1 MADWTTISSLATAGG
16 TLVLAI
22 ATFSAVRS
30 SNRSARI
37 AEHAFQ
43 VGLRPVL
50 VPSRLEDPMTKVL
63 FLGQRWV
70 RVEGG
75 HGAIEIDDNVIY
87 MVIGVRNVGAG
98 IAVLRGWYVDRN
110 DPSTTP
116 DNPPPTEDFRLQTRD
131 IYVPVTE
138 PGFWQGALRDPE
150 DPDFK
155 LIEQR
160 VADREMITVNLYYG
174 DHEGGQRMVSRFA
187 IVPVGEAGWLAQVPR
202 HWNLD
207 RENPR

>member
-1 MADWTTISSLATAGG
+1 MADWTTISALATAGG
-16 TLVLAI
+16 TFVLAI
-22 ATFSAVRS
+22 ATFSATRS
-30 SNRSARI
+30 SNRSARV
-37 AEHAFQ
+37 AERAFQ

-75 HGAIEIDDNVIY
+75 HGAIEIDEDVIY

-98 IAVLRGWYVDRN
+98 IAVLRGWYIDRN
-110 DPSTTP
+110 DPSHTP
-116 DNPPPTEDFRLQTRD
+116 DRPPPIEDFRLQTRD

-138 PGFWQGALRDPE
+138 PGFWQGALRDPD

-155 LIEQR
+155 LIEKR
-160 VADREMITVNLYYG
+160 IANREMIIVNLYYG
-174 DHEGGQRMVSRFA
+174 DHEGGQRMISRFA

-207 RENPR
+207 REDPR

>member
-1 MADWTTISSLATAGG
+1 MADWTTISALATAGG

-22 ATFSAVRS
+22 ATFSSVRS
-30 SNRSARI
+30 SNRSARV
-37 AEHAFQ
+37 AERAFQ

-75 HGAIEIDDNVIY
+75 HGTIEVDDDVIY

-98 IAVLRGWYVDRN
+98 IAVLRGWYIDRG
-110 DPSTTP
+110 DPTNTP
-116 DNPPPTEDFRLQTRD
+116 DSPPPLDEFRRQTRD
-131 IYVPVTE
+131 IYVPVSE
-138 PGFWQGALRDPE
+138 PGWWQGALRDP
-150 DPDFK
+150 DDADFVE
-155 LIEQR
+155 IEKR
-160 VADREMITVNLYYG
+160 VANRELIVINLYYG

-187 IVPVGEAGWLAQVPR
+187 IVPVGESGWLAQVPR

-207 RENPR
+207 REDPR